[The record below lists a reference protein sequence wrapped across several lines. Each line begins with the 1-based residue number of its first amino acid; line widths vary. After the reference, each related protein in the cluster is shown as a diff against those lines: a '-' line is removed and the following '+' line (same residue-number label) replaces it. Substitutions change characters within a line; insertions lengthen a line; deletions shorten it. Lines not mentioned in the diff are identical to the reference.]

1 MIYLIV
7 FIYLLY
13 LSVRYDILGREDY
26 RWTHYRIAVTLLILV
41 AGLRWR
47 VGSDTVSYAS
57 DFYFSHDLFHL
68 EWSDFESVMKMP
80 LWVLLQATCKTIW
93 NDFLLFQFVVAAFGI
108 GMIAYFIKKVCPSLC
123 FFILLCF
130 FIGRYTATSMEHM
143 RGSLSIIFFLLGIL
157 AVNDG
162 KTKKF
167 LLYFLVAVLFHVFT
181 IFAVFLFVTT

>member
-7 FIYLLY
+7 YIYLLY

-93 NDFLLFQFVVAAFGI
+93 NDFYCSNLLW
-108 GMIAYFIKKVCPSLC
+108 
-123 FFILLCF
+123 
-130 FIGRYTATSMEHM
+130 R
-143 RGSLSIIFFLLGIL
+143 LS
-157 AVNDG
+157 V
-162 KTKKF
+162 
-167 LLYFLVAVLFHVFT
+167 
-181 IFAVFLFVTT
+181 

>member
-57 DFYFSHDLFHL
+57 DFIL
-68 EWSDFESVMKMP
+68 VM
-80 LWVLLQATCKTIW
+80 TCSIW
-93 NDFLLFQFVVAAFGI
+93 NGA
-108 GMIAYFIKKVCPSLC
+108 
-123 FFILLCF
+123 IL
-130 FIGRYTATSMEHM
+130 
-143 RGSLSIIFFLLGIL
+143 
-157 AVNDG
+157 NQ
-162 KTKKF
+162 
-167 LLYFLVAVLFHVFT
+167 
-181 IFAVFLFVTT
+181 